1 MRTEDITSVT
11 HHRDRLRD
19 HLNQVKS
26 TGRPLFITNRSGQTE
41 AVLIGPDAYDQ
52 LMEELELARS
62 LKAIDQG
69 MTDAQA
75 DRGKDFREA
84 VEGIA
89 DQLGLDLKS

>member
-19 HLNQVKS
+19 HLNQVKD
-26 TGRPLFITNRSGQTE
+26 TGRPLFITNRSGETE
-41 AVLIGPDAYDQ
+41 AVLIGPATYDQ
-52 LMEELELARS
+52 LMEELELARN

-69 MTDAQA
+69 MADAQT
-75 DRGKDFREA
+75 DHGKNFREA
-84 VEGIA
+84 IHGIA